1 MIESNSPQYT
11 FARLIISVK
20 TTCATNAKIVCWG
33 DGNMCKLFCYKAD
46 SYQWIW
52 ENWRLSLN
60 FKIKAYSIKCRYY
73 WVQRFSQM
81 YKLAKHD
88 TKCTWKF
95 PFCTLLINSLLRSKV
110 AFNCY
115 SHILVRPSCWWNCKY
130 LLLRLS
136 SFIQNASGIHECCNR
151 YQCVSV
157 WAVVCWK
164 TISQFTYPFF

>member
-20 TTCATNAKIVCWG
+20 TKCATNGRWYVEW
-33 DGNMCKLFCYKAD
+33 DRNMCKLFCYKAD
-46 SYQWIW
+46 SYQMQFL
-52 ENWRLSLN
+52 RKLKAKSLN

-73 WVQRFSQM
+73 WVQRFSLQM

-88 TKCTWKF
+88 TKCTSKF
-95 PFCTLLINSLLRSKV
+95 PFCSLLINSLRSKV

-130 LLLRLS
+130 LLFV
-136 SFIQNASGIHECCNR
+136 SF
-151 YQCVSV
+151 
-157 WAVVCWK
+157 
-164 TISQFTYPFF
+164 FFHSKCFWDSWML